1 MKQWVKSALKLLTAA
16 VVSVALLFG
25 MSRITDMVLSR
36 QHQEEARTALDGRL
50 SMEQLEELDTGE
62 SESVQRAY
70 RARDAAGGVSGY
82 AIQMQVRGYGGPMTV
97 WVALTADGHRFLGLR
112 VTEQQET
119 ENLGSRVT
127 ESAFAD
133 QFAGRAAPIYLDGYT
148 GIDTAAT
155 SPEDSGAAEPW
166 KNGTYR
172 AEKTGYDQGYR
183 AFVEITVT
191 DGRITA
197 VNWDAEKQDSDLT
210 KKQESENGTYIMTE
224 DGLRWH
230 EQAAVME
237 AALMQTQDPAK
248 LIYDQDNGKTDAYA
262 GVSLDISDF
271 VRLSAQALEQAK
283 NGENVGEQEPEKES
297 DNDVDA
303 VSGATVSSKA
313 VVKAANLAYEFVQK
327 LTNGAA

>member
-1 MKQWVKSALKLLTAA
+1 M
-16 VVSVALLFG
+16 
-25 MSRITDMVLSR
+25 
-36 QHQEEARTALDGRL
+36 
-50 SMEQLEELDTGE
+50 
-62 SESVQRAY
+62 
-70 RARDAAGGVSGY
+70 
-82 AIQMQVRGYGGPMTV
+82 
-97 WVALTADGHRFLGLR
+97 
-112 VTEQQET
+112 
-119 ENLGSRVT
+119 T

-230 EQAAVME
+230 EKAAVME
-237 AALMQTQDPAK
+237 AALMQTPVSYTQLCPGSTARREMPSLSPMNFPACWR
-248 LIYDQDNGKTDAYA
+248 TA
-262 GVSLDISDF
+262 
-271 VRLSAQALEQAK
+271 
-283 NGENVGEQEPEKES
+283 
-297 DNDVDA
+297 
-303 VSGATVSSKA
+303 
-313 VVKAANLAYEFVQK
+313 
-327 LTNGAA
+327 

>member
-1 MKQWVKSALKLLTAA
+1 M
-16 VVSVALLFG
+16 
-25 MSRITDMVLSR
+25 
-36 QHQEEARTALDGRL
+36 
-50 SMEQLEELDTGE
+50 
-62 SESVQRAY
+62 
-70 RARDAAGGVSGY
+70 
-82 AIQMQVRGYGGPMTV
+82 
-97 WVALTADGHRFLGLR
+97 
-112 VTEQQET
+112 
-119 ENLGSRVT
+119 
-127 ESAFAD
+127 
-133 QFAGRAAPIYLDGYT
+133 
-148 GIDTAAT
+148 
-155 SPEDSGAAEPW
+155 
-166 KNGTYR
+166 
-172 AEKTGYDQGYR
+172 
-183 AFVEITVT
+183 EITVT

-237 AALMQTQDPAK
+237 AALMETQDPAK

-262 GVSLDISDF
+262 GVSIDISDF

-283 NGENVGEQEPEKES
+283 NGENVGEQEPETES

-327 LTNGAA
+327 LTNGAAYAVLSKGVACNE

>member
-133 QFAGRAAPIYLDGYT
+133 QFARRAAPSIWT
-148 GIDTAAT
+148 ATPASIPPPPPRRTAAR
-155 SPEDSGAAEPW
+155 P
-166 KNGTYR
+166 NR
-172 AEKTGYDQGYR
+172 
-183 AFVEITVT
+183 
-191 DGRITA
+191 
-197 VNWDAEKQDSDLT
+197 
-210 KKQESENGTYIMTE
+210 
-224 DGLRWH
+224 
-230 EQAAVME
+230 
-237 AALMQTQDPAK
+237 
-248 LIYDQDNGKTDAYA
+248 GKTAPTGRKRRDTIRAI
-262 GVSLDISDF
+262 GPLW
-271 VRLSAQALEQAK
+271 RLR
-283 NGENVGEQEPEKES
+283 
-297 DNDVDA
+297 
-303 VSGATVSSKA
+303 
-313 VVKAANLAYEFVQK
+313 
-327 LTNGAA
+327 